1 MELTIEKA
9 KFHQIS
15 LKQVSE
21 ALKKGLSKNYIEVD
35 VSIVECPD
43 LRKWDC
49 PAEGISG
56 NQRII
61 DVGGEPYMHDKRFI
75 GTEFDYEEIAK
86 NVSNPLLA
94 NITEFGMTPLFSHNE
109 LAEAGVKIVLHPLS
123 AFRAMSKAAEKVY
136 ATLASGGD
144 HEGLLDKMQTRDEL

>member
-21 ALKKGLSKNYIEVD
+21 ALKKGLSKNYIKVD
-35 VSIVECPD
+35 VSIVKCPD

-75 GTEFDYEEIAK
+75 GKEFNYEEIAK
-86 NVSNPLLA
+86 RIGS
-94 NITEFGMTPLFSHNE
+94 E
-109 LAEAGVKIVLHPLS
+109 KIICFRCGIRSYVVLRGSLW
-123 AFRAMSKAAEKVY
+123 RAY
-136 ATLASGGD
+136 
-144 HEGLLDKMQTRDEL
+144 H

>member
-15 LKQVSE
+15 LEQVSE
-21 ALKKGLSKNYIEVD
+21 ALKKGLSKNYIKVD
-35 VSIVECPD
+35 VSIVKCPD

-75 GTEFDYEEIAK
+75 GTEFDFEEIAK
-86 NVSNPLLA
+86 RIGSEKSYALGAGSGAVSYTHLTLP
-94 NITEFGMTPLFSHNE
+94 T
-109 LAEAGVKIVLHPLS
+109 
-123 AFRAMSKAAEKVY
+123 KA
-136 ATLASGGD
+136 
-144 HEGLLDKMQTRDEL
+144 